1 LRELNELQVR
11 EGYEIEST
19 ERDEGVDFLR
29 DDEDI
34 NSAWEIITGYIKT
47 STKYSIG
54 LHELKQHKPW
64 VDEERS
70 YFISK
75 KAG

>member
-1 LRELNELQVR
+1 MQVR
-11 EGYEIEST
+11 ERYEIEIT
-19 ERDEGVDFLR
+19 ERVEGVEFLR

-34 NSAWEIITGYIKT
+34 NRAWKNVKVYIKT

-70 YFISK
+70 DFISK